1 MDNEKFSHADVSHA
15 DVSHADVRHWI
26 HECNRYLFL
35 AKVHLDDPS
44 VHPIID
50 GDPINYIDKL
60 INVSQIDIEEE
71 SHMKFLID
79 MSEKESTAVLP
90 KEIVNFELDLPNGE
104 ISNLKQTFEQIS
116 SSTWDDIQLDK
127 IEHAQEILY
136 KLLISVGTAWKSSP
150 I

>member
-1 MDNEKFSHADVSHA
+1 MDDEKINYI

-44 VHPIID
+44 VHPIIE

-71 SHMKFLID
+71 SQMKFLID
-79 MSEKESTAVLP
+79 RSEKESTAVSP
-90 KEIVNFELDLPNGE
+90 KEIVNFEFDLPNGE
-104 ISNLKQTFEQIS
+104 ISNLRQTFEQIS
-116 SSTWDDIQLDK
+116 LNVWDDIRLDK
-127 IEHAQEILY
+127 IEHAQKILY
-136 KLLISVGTAWKSSP
+136 TLLISVGTAWKSSP

>member
-1 MDNEKFSHADVSHA
+1 MEKEKI
-15 DVSHADVRHWI
+15 SHADVRHWI
-26 HECNRYLFL
+26 HECNLYLFL

-71 SHMKFLID
+71 SPIQFLID
-79 MSEKESTAVLP
+79 VSVKESTAVSP
-90 KEIVNFELDLPNGE
+90 KEIVNFELDLPTE
-104 ISNLKQTFEQIS
+104 VISNLRQTFEQIS
-116 SSTWDDIQLDK
+116 SSAGDDIKLDEIK
-127 IEHAQEILY
+127 HAQEILY
-136 KLLISVGTAWKSSP
+136 KLLISVGTPWKSSP